1 MRSHLAEWSEGV
13 GLIDP
18 HRRAPV
24 PEEARTCS
32 VFARPARLAELG
44 LTPPAPF
51 RPEPAAAGM
60 RPERARPAPG

>member
-13 GLIDP
+13 GLI
-18 HRRAPV
+18 A
-24 PEEARTCS
+24 EEARVSS

-44 LTPPAPF
+44 LIPPAPF